1 MPDTLPMVPDPI
13 VITAILPEYFGI
25 KKAGVE
31 LVRKAGLAVS
41 VGCAGV
47 QQAGPIGA
55 ACCEG
60 ASAPAVKILE
70 LGVWLPG
77 SPGNGHTGEFPQIS
91 VPRWDTRPPHKG
103 PPFPEQPTAGAV

>member
-47 QQAGPIGA
+47 QQDPL
-55 ACCEG
+55 EL
-60 ASAPAVKILE
+60 PAVKGLQ
-70 LGVWLPG
+70 
-77 SPGNGHTGEFPQIS
+77 PQ
-91 VPRWDTRPPHKG
+91 
-103 PPFPEQPTAGAV
+103 Q